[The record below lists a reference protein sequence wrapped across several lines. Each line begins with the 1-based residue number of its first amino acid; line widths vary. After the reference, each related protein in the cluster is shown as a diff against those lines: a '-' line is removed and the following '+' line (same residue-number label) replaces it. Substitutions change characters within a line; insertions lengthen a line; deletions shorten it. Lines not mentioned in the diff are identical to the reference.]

1 MSLKSSGGFVCQ
13 DASNGARL
21 SLGHFIRNKVQLL
34 GNPNSSSANRTK
46 AVSEDDSQQQPKNED
61 KRGKQGGKVLNRI
74 ARTQLFRFSDHSRR
88 PVGEVG
94 FTSKREERKK
104 KKGLKG
110 IQQYLINLICC
121 CFQIIRR
128 EYVCGETRSSGAVM
142 TLVCRL

>member
-1 MSLKSSGGFVCQ
+1 MVWMSVQLNSNPSTESIQFTWYDVFHLKKVSLKSSGGFVCQ

-21 SLGHFIRNKVQLL
+21 SLGHFIRNNVQLL
-34 GNPNSSSANRTK
+34 GNPNSSSANRTT

-74 ARTQLFRFSDHSRR
+74 TRTQLFRFSDHSRR

-104 KKGLKG
+104 K
-110 IQQYLINLICC
+110 
-121 CFQIIRR
+121 
-128 EYVCGETRSSGAVM
+128 EA
-142 TLVCRL
+142 